1 MQIEQIHP
9 LFVGRVT
16 GVDLRQRLDE
26 GIHHALVSALDR
38 YGALLFSGQDLDDG
52 QMAAFGQQF
61 GPLFNASAGF
71 GVDRQ
76 IIRIG
81 NLDEQGCLLPENDR
95 IRQANKANDF
105 WHVDNSF
112 SEPPALYSA
121 LLARIVPPEGGETEF
136 ADARAAYD
144 DLPEARRVALEGLVA
159 EHSFI
164 HSRSLTGYTQFSDE
178 QRAALPPR
186 KRLLIKTNPRT
197 GRKALYVS
205 SHIARILGME
215 EDEGRDLVRELTEF
229 ATRST
234 YVYTH
239 RWIPGDLVIYDN
251 RAVLH
256 RARPYLSL
264 THPRDMRALRVL
276 DEPDPDRIGISRQ

>member
-1 MQIEQIHP
+1 MRIEQSLP
-9 LFVGRVT
+9 FFVARVT
-16 GVDLRQRLDE
+16 GLDLRHLLDE
-26 GIHHALVSALDR
+26 EARQALMAALDR
-38 YGALLFSGQDLDDG
+38 YGVLLFSGQALDDG
-52 QMAAFGQQF
+52 QMAAFGRQF
-61 GPLFNASAGF
+61 GPLYNASAGF

-81 NLDEQGCLLPENDR
+81 NLDEHGNLLPENDR

-121 LLARIVPPEGGETEF
+121 LLALIVPPEGGETEF

-144 DLPEARRVALEGLVA
+144 DLPEARKTALEGLVA
-159 EHSFI
+159 EHSYI
-164 HSRSLTGYTQFSDE
+164 YSRSLAGYTQFSDE

-186 KRLLIKTNPRT
+186 KRLLVKTHPRT
-197 GRKALYVS
+197 GRKALYLS
-205 SHIARILGME
+205 SHIARVLGME
-215 EDEGRDLVRELTEF
+215 EEAGRALVRELTEF
-229 ATRST
+229 ATRPA
-234 YVYTH
+234 YAYTH
-239 RWIPGDLVIYDN
+239 RWVPGDLIIYDN

-276 DEPDPDRIGISRQ
+276 DEPDPDRIGRHAE